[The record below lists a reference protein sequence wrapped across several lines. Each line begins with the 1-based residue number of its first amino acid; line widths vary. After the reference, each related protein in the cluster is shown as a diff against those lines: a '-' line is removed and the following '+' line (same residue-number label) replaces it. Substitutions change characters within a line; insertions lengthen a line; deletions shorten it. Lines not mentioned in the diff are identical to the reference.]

1 MDVKDLTLKIRAD
14 TGGKKDK
21 KPEGKY
27 PPGAWDKAAQ
37 MLERAPKK
45 KKRGKK

>member
-1 MDVKDLTLKIRAD
+1 MKDVRDLEIRIKAD
-14 TGGKKDK
+14 PDGKKGK
-21 KPEGKY
+21 KKEPMT
-27 PPGAWDKAAQ
+27 AWRKAAQ

>member
-1 MDVKDLTLKIRAD
+1 MDVRDLTLKIKAAR
-14 TGGKKDK
+14 GGKKAKK
-21 KPEGKY
+21 KPVNN
-27 PPGAWDKAAQ
+27 WQKAAQ